1 MADFAIIAL
10 DPGARR
16 PSQRVASMSFTV
28 QGPLLLAGAGK
39 MGGAI
44 LSGLLAR
51 GLDPRSVIVQDP
63 DPAKPVADLLADNA
77 IDVLPFIDEL
87 TQPPGVILV
96 AVKPQVMDDVMPGLA
111 KLAGPQTLLVS
122 IAAGRPL
129 AAFERYLPGGAVV
142 RAMPNTPAA
151 IGRGITAAVAN
162 ANVTPVQR
170 ALAVDLLSAVGNVV
184 WIDDESLMDAVTAV
198 SGSGPAY
205 VFLLA
210 ECLAEAGRAAGL
222 DAPLAEQLARA
233 TVAGSAALLE
243 SSDLS
248 AAQLRANVTSKG
260 GTTAAALEILG
271 GADGLQKLMTAAV
284 AAATKRGREL
294 AK

>member
-1 MADFAIIAL
+1 
-10 DPGARR
+10 
-16 PSQRVASMSFTV
+16 MSFTV

-51 GLDPRSVIVQDP
+51 GLDARSVIVQDP
-63 DPAKPVADLLADNA
+63 DPARPVADFLADNG

-87 TQPPGVILV
+87 TQPPGVILI
-96 AVKPQVMDDVMPGLA
+96 AVKPQVMDAVLPPLA
-111 KLAGPQTLLVS
+111 KLAGPETLILS
-122 IAAGRPL
+122 IAAGRRI
-129 AAFERYLPGGAVV
+129 ATFEKHLPGAAIV

-151 IGRGITAAVAN
+151 IGRGMTVAVAN
-162 ANVTPVQR
+162 SKVTPAQR
-170 ALAVDLLSAVGNVV
+170 ALADDLLSAVGEVMWV
-184 WIDDESLMDAVTAV
+184 DDEALLDPVTAV

-222 DAPLAEQLARA
+222 DAKFAERLARA
-233 TVAGSAALLE
+233 TIAGSAALLE
-243 SSDLS
+243 ASDLS
-248 AAQLRANVTSKG
+248 AEQLRKNVTSPG

-271 GADGLQKLMTAAV
+271 GDDGLQKLMTAAV
-284 AAATKRGREL
+284 AAATKRGRDL

>member
-1 MADFAIIAL
+1 MT
-10 DPGARR
+10 
-16 PSQRVASMSFTV
+16 FTV

-51 GLDPRSVIVQDP
+51 GLDARSVIVQDP
-63 DPAKPVADLLADNA
+63 DPAKAVADLLADNG

-87 TQPPGVILV
+87 TQPPGVILL
-96 AVKPQVMDDVMPGLA
+96 AVKPQLMDEVLPPLA
-111 KLAGPQTLLVS
+111 KLAGPQTLLLS
-122 IAAGRPL
+122 IAAGRRI
-129 AAFERYLPGGAVV
+129 ASFERYLPGGAVV
-142 RAMPNTPAA
+142 RAMPNTPAS

-162 ANVTPVQR
+162 RYVTPVQR
-170 ALAVDLLSAVGNVV
+170 ALADDLLSAVGKVV
-184 WIDDESLMDAVTAV
+184 WVDDEALLDAITAV

-222 DAPLAEQLARA
+222 DARLAEELARA
-233 TVAGSAALLE
+233 TVSGSAALLE
-243 SSDLS
+243 ASDLS
-248 AAQLRANVTSKG
+248 AAELRKNVTSPG

-271 GADGLQKLMTAAV
+271 GEDGMQKLMTAAV
-284 AAATKRGREL
+284 AAATKRGRDL

>member
-1 MADFAIIAL
+1 
-10 DPGARR
+10 
-16 PSQRVASMSFTV
+16 MSFTV

-51 GLDPRSVIVQDP
+51 GLDARSVIVQDP
-63 DPAKPVADLLADNA
+63 DPARPVADLLADNG

-87 TQPPGVILV
+87 TQPPGVILI
-96 AVKPQVMDDVMPGLA
+96 AVKPQVMDAVLPPLA
-111 KLAGPQTLLVS
+111 KLAGPETLILS
-122 IAAGRPL
+122 IAAGRRI
-129 AAFERYLPGGAVV
+129 ATFEKHLPGAAIV
-142 RAMPNTPAA
+142 RAMPNTPAS
-151 IGRGITAAVAN
+151 IGRGMTVAVANSKITAA
-162 ANVTPVQR
+162 QR
-170 ALAVDLLSAVGNVV
+170 VLADDLLSAVGEVMWV
-184 WIDDESLMDAVTAV
+184 DDEALLDPVTAV

-222 DAPLAEQLARA
+222 DAKLAERLARA
-233 TVAGSAALLE
+233 TIAGSAALLE
-243 SSDLS
+243 ASDLS
-248 AAQLRANVTSKG
+248 AEQLRKNVTSPG

-271 GADGLQKLMTAAV
+271 GDDGLQKLMTAAV
-284 AAATKRGREL
+284 SAATKRGRDL

>member
-1 MADFAIIAL
+1 
-10 DPGARR
+10 
-16 PSQRVASMSFTV
+16 MSFTV

-51 GLDPRSVIVQDP
+51 GLDARSVIVQDP
-63 DPAKPVADLLADNA
+63 DPARPVADLLADNG

-87 TQPPGVILV
+87 TQPPGVILI
-96 AVKPQVMDDVMPGLA
+96 AVKPQVMEAVLPPLA
-111 KLAGPQTLLVS
+111 KLAGPETLILS
-122 IAAGRPL
+122 IAAGRRI
-129 AAFERYLPGGAVV
+129 ATFEKHLPGAAIV
-142 RAMPNTPAA
+142 RAMPNTPAS
-151 IGRGITAAVAN
+151 IGRGMTVAVAN
-162 ANVTPVQR
+162 SKVTPAQR
-170 ALAVDLLSAVGNVV
+170 ALADDLLSAVGEVMWV
-184 WIDDESLMDAVTAV
+184 DDEALLDPVTAV

-222 DAPLAEQLARA
+222 DAKLAERLARA
-233 TVAGSAALLE
+233 TIAGSAALLE
-243 SSDLS
+243 ASDLS
-248 AAQLRANVTSKG
+248 AEQLRKNVTSPG

-271 GADGLQKLMTAAV
+271 GDDGLQKLMTAAV
-284 AAATKRGREL
+284 AAATKRGRDL